1 MEIKRRNQNLKV
13 VCDMD
18 KAVRE
23 YFSKMGQKGGSAST
37 PKKIEANKKN
47 LAKANVACRAWR
59 IKMGFKVK

>member
-1 MEIKRRNQNLKV
+1 MEVMKV
-13 VCDMD
+13 D

-37 PKKIEANKKN
+37 PKKIEANKHN
-47 LAKANVACRAWR
+47 LAKANVALKAWR